1 MHCTEMSKPLSCAH
15 SVSRTGSRNCIRRTG
30 RAIVVACL
38 LAVLAWCA
46 PAFASGPGPNG
57 INVGFDFNWNSGPGG
72 YTASFIASTTASGST
87 LSNCAPSPLSAL
99 SSSCDFVFSYSIG
112 GTPQTAVSPG
122 GVYSTWSTPPASPF
136 CDQNPSNSSPLTL
149 YNCFNNNSFGQI
161 FLASSTGALSN
172 VAMRMTCLNPTG
184 ATITGMVANLYQIN
198 SNGSSIPSAPIA
210 SATLDLSSCPTATSW
225 NGKTFSASDF
235 ADINL
240 PFSGVTVQSGVFY
253 GIYFAFVQSLT
264 FPVQTPASQTFS
276 AGTTF
281 PINPVATSS
290 TLNSGNPITYSSLTP
305 GVCTV
310 SGTTVTMVSAGTC
323 TLAADQAGNG
333 FYAAAPQVTQD
344 VAIGPGVQTLSFL
357 AQSPANQSFVSG
369 GTFPINPLATSA
381 TPNSGNPIVYSSLTG
396 GVCTVSATTVT
407 IVAAGTCTL
416 AANQAGNAN
425 YNAAAQQT
433 QTVAIGLASQVIS
446 FTSTP
451 PANPMVGGTYSVA
464 ATGGASGNPVTFSID
479 AASTANACTI
489 AGNVVSFTGAGNCIV
504 DANQAGSPNYA
515 AAAQAQQTVVIGKDT
530 TTTTLSASPNPAGAG
545 QTITLTATVYGDPP
559 TGTVTFHDGATTL
572 GMGALTVTSATSSV
586 ATLAISNLTPGTH
599 NLSATYAGDAN
610 NQASASA
617 VVAVAVNTPPVAAP
631 MLDGWAMLLLAG
643 MMGAAAVSRW
653 RYASGRIQQR

>member
-1 MHCTEMSKPLSCAH
+1 MGMAGRNGIN
-15 SVSRTGSRNCIRRTG
+15 SVRS
-30 RAIVVACL
+30 IVAVVCF
-38 LAVLAWCA
+38 LAAFAWWA

-57 INVGFDFNWNSGPGG
+57 INVGFDFNWNSGPAG
-72 YTASFIASTTASGST
+72 YTASFIATTSASGST
-87 LSNCAPSPLSAL
+87 LNNCGGAVNAST
-99 SSSCDFVFSYSIG
+99 SSCDFVFSYSIG

-122 GVYSTWSTPPASPF
+122 GVYSTWSTPPAPPQ
-136 CDQNPSNSSPLTL
+136 CDLNPSNSSPLTL

-161 FLASSTGALSN
+161 FMASSTGALSN
-172 VAMRMTCLNPTG
+172 VAMSMTCLNPTG

-210 SATLDLSSCPTATSW
+210 SAALDLSSCPTATSW

-235 ADINL
+235 SSISL
-240 PFSGVTVQSGVFY
+240 PFSGVTLQSGKFY
-253 GIYFAFVQSLT
+253 GIYFSFVQTLA
-264 FPVQTPASQTFS
+264 FPAQTPASRTFS
-276 AGTTF
+276 TGGTF

-290 TLNSGNPITYSSLTP
+290 TLNSGNPVTYSSLTTA
-305 GVCTV
+305 VCTV

-333 FYAAAPQVTQD
+333 FYAAAPEVTQS
-344 VAIGPGVQTLSFL
+344 VTIVKGVQTLTFP
-357 AQSPANQSFVSG
+357 AQSPANQSFASG
-369 GTFPINPLATSA
+369 GTFPINPLATDA
-381 TPNSGNPIVYSSLTG
+381 TPNSGSPIVYSSLTT

-407 IVAAGTCTL
+407 MVSAGTCTL
-416 AANQAGNAN
+416 AANQAGDAN

-433 QTVAIGLASQVIS
+433 QTVAIGVASQVIS

-451 PANPMVGGTYSVA
+451 PANPTVGGTYPVA

-515 AAAQAQQTVVIGKDT
+515 AAAQAQQTVVVGKDT

-572 GMGALTVTSATSSV
+572 GTGALTITSATSSV
-586 ATLAISNLTPGTH
+586 ATFAIGNLTPGTH

-631 MLDGWAMLLLAG
+631 TLDRWAMLLLAG
-643 MMGAAAVSRW
+643 MVGIAALRRW
-653 RYASGRIQQR
+653 RYAMSGIRRR